1 MEQGK
6 TQTSNRLRQALLI
19 TMIAVTVAGCSST
32 KNWLNNVR
40 SGGGGSFSGSDPV
53 LGAPTADAYIEELGL
68 LSSNDPIAQAEIIA
82 DSKAVATLTPNPS
95 TRLRYALVLA
105 TPGHPD
111 SNPVEA
117 QNMLRDIMTQTELMT
132 AYEIA
137 LAQIYLRNVEERLVN
152 ANETRRLRA
161 STSRAQRTQEAALNE
176 QLARIQTENR
186 ELRAALEE
194 AESKLEAITSIE
206 RSIREQEQDPN

>member
-1 MEQGK
+1 M
-6 TQTSNRLRQALLI
+6 TQTTQRVRHALLI
-19 TMIAVTVAGCSST
+19 TMIALTVAGCSST
-32 KNWLNNVR
+32 KNWLNSVR
-40 SGGGGSFSGSDPV
+40 GSNSSFSSSDPV
-53 LGAPTADAYIEELGL
+53 LGAPSVDAYIEELGL

-82 DSKAVATLTPNPS
+82 DSRAVATLTPNPS

-111 SNPVEA
+111 SDPAEA
-117 QNMLRDIMTQTELMT
+117 QNLLLDILTQTELMT

-137 LAQIYLRNVEERLVN
+137 LAQIYLKNVEERLVS

-161 STSRAQRTQEAALNE
+161 SSSRAQRTQEAALNE
-176 QLARIQTENR
+176 QLARMQTENR
-186 ELRAALEE
+186 ELRAALED

-206 RSIREQEQDPN
+206 RSIRQQEQEPN